1 MKKKSKI
8 YSNNNLFDSNG
19 YLKNYLYWNK
29 IIAIEIA
36 KKESINL
43 TINHW
48 EIILFIRNFY
58 LKFKITPSMKMLSK
72 SLKLKFGN
80 KKSNSIYL
88 YKLFPKG
95 AANQASK
102 IAGIPKPNHCL

>member
-1 MKKKSKI
+1 MKKTFK
-8 YSNNNLFDSNG
+8 NLTKDNFFNSDG
-19 YLKNYLYWNK
+19 YLKNYLNWNEK
-29 IIAIEIA
+29 IACKIA

-43 TINHW
+43 TIYHW
-48 EIILFIRNFY
+48 EIILFVRNFY
-58 LKFKITPSMKMLSK
+58 LKFKLTPSMKMLSK
-72 SLKLKFGN
+72 SLKLKFGH

-95 AANQASK
+95 PSNQVSK